1 MQRTTFSN
9 TVMEQI
15 KAHHGTLATKLNL
28 LTLHITNQGHYY
40 LSGPHPL
47 PLLSQFSL
55 ILLMKI
61 KWHTV
66 KCNGRGESALK
77 SNIFL
82 DF

>member
-1 MQRTTFSN
+1 MQRRTISN

-15 KAHHGTLATKLNL
+15 TAHNGTLATKLNL